1 MTTNGSAAVPGAGVT
16 VEYNVP
22 AAMRDGTK
30 LFADVYRPEG
40 DGPWPVILMRLPYD
54 KTSAENISYS
64 DPSWY
69 ARQGYLVVVQDVR
82 GTAASDGEFVPFK
95 HEAEDGYDTIEWAA
109 KLPGSSGK
117 VGMYGFS
124 YAGATQLLPATL
136 RPPSLVTICPGLT
149 ASQYYD
155 GWTYQG
161 GALSLAFVMSW
172 ATQLAGAQARKAKDA
187 TALNTLNAA
196 FAGVTG
202 WHWVLPLTAYPELS
216 RKFGHYFFD
225 WLAHPT
231 YDHYWRKWSIDEDYS
246 RLTTPALH
254 VAGWYDVFLAGT
266 VKNFLGLQAAA
277 GSEAARASQK
287 LIIGPWVH
295 MPWAP
300 VSDSPEGV
308 GPTVVDDW
316 QLRWFDQ
323 FLKGVD
329 TGAAEAPVSVFVMG
343 AEEWRDYPSWPP
355 PMAQRESWYLHSGGR
370 ANSRFGDGTLTQDA
384 PGEEPGDIFT
394 YDPAFPVASQ
404 GGHSCCFGFISPM
417 GPADQRA
424 TEETNFVLVYT
435 SPPLEEG
442 IDLLG
447 NASVTLHAAT
457 TAVDT
462 DWTARLC
469 HVHPDGRSIN
479 LKEGIVRARYRESL
493 TEPSLLEPNRV
504 YEYEIPL
511 GPVGAHIP
519 RGHRLRLTISSSDF
533 PQWDRNMNTGAPPFT
548 EDLTQAK
555 AARQSV
561 LHNAAHPSCLNVDVV
576 RA

>member
-1 MTTNGSAAVPGAGVT
+1 
-16 VEYNVP
+16 
-22 AAMRDGTK
+22 
-30 LFADVYRPEG
+30 
-40 DGPWPVILMRLPYD
+40 
-54 KTSAENISYS
+54 
-64 DPSWY
+64 
-69 ARQGYLVVVQDVR
+69 
-82 GTAASDGEFVPFK
+82 
-95 HEAEDGYDTIEWAA
+95 
-109 KLPGSSGK
+109 
-117 VGMYGFS
+117 MYGFS

-136 RPPSLVTICPGLT
+136 RPPSLVTICPAMT

-172 ATQLAGAQARKAKDA
+172 ATQLAGGQARKAKDA
-187 TALNTLNAA
+187 AALNALNAA
-196 FAGVTG
+196 FAGITG
-202 WHWVLPLTAYPELS
+202 WHWMLPLSAYPVLS
-216 RKFGHYFFD
+216 GEFGSYFSD

-231 YDHYWRKWSIDEDYS
+231 YDDYWRKWSIDEDYR

-266 VKNFLGLQAAA
+266 VRNFLGMQAEA
-277 GSEAARASQK
+277 GSNAARANQK
-287 LIIGPWVH
+287 LVIGPWVH

-300 VSDSPEGV
+300 VSNSPEGV
-308 GPTVVDDW
+308 APTVVDDW

-329 TGAAEAPVSVFVMG
+329 TGAVDAPVSVFVMG

-355 PMAQRESWYLHSGGR
+355 PAARREQWYLHSGGR
-370 ANSRFGDGTLTQDA
+370 ANSRFGDGTLTQEA
-384 PGEEPGDIFT
+384 PGAEPGDIFT
-394 YDPAFPVASQ
+394 YDPSFPVASQ

-424 TEETNFVLVYT
+424 SEETNFVLVYT

-447 NASVTLHAAT
+447 DASVTLHAAT

-504 YEYEIPL
+504 YKYEIPL

-519 RGHRLRLTISSSDF
+519 RGHALRLTISSSDF
-533 PQWDRNMNTGAPPFT
+533 PLWDRNMNTGAPPFT
-548 EDLTQAK
+548 EDLTEAK

-561 LHNAAHPSCLNVDVV
+561 LHDTLHASCLNVDVV
-576 RA
+576 RP

>member
-1 MTTNGSAAVPGAGVT
+1 MTTSDAVAVPGVGVS

-22 AAMRDGTK
+22 AAMRDGTM
-30 LFADVYRPEG
+30 LYADVYRPDG
-40 DGPWPVILMRLPYD
+40 AGPWPVILMRLPYD
-54 KTSAENISYS
+54 KTSAENISYT

-82 GTAASDGEFVPFK
+82 GTAASDGEFIPFQ

-109 KLPGSSGK
+109 RLPGSNGK

-136 RPPSLVTICPGLT
+136 RPPSLVTICPAMT

-172 ATQLAGAQARKAKDA
+172 ATQLAGGQARKAKDA
-187 TALNTLNAA
+187 AALNALNAA
-196 FAGVTG
+196 FAGITG
-202 WHWVLPLTAYPELS
+202 WHWMLPLSAYPVLS
-216 RKFGHYFFD
+216 EAFGSYFSD

-231 YDHYWRKWSIDEDYS
+231 YDDYWRKWSIDEDYS

-254 VAGWYDVFLAGT
+254 VAGWYDVFLAGS
-266 VKNFLGLQAAA
+266 VRNFQGMQAAA
-277 GSEAARASQK
+277 GSEEARANQK
-287 LIIGPWVH
+287 LVIGPWVH

-300 VSDSPEGV
+300 VSNSPEGV
-308 GPTVVDDW
+308 APTVVDDW

-329 TGAAEAPVSVFVMG
+329 TGAVEAPVSVFVMG
-343 AEEWRDYPSWPP
+343 AEEWRDYPTWPP
-355 PMAQRESWYLHSGGR
+355 PAAQRERWYLHSGGR
-370 ANSRFGDGTLTQDA
+370 ANSRFGDGTLTQEA
-384 PGEEPGDIFT
+384 PGEEPADIFT
-394 YDPAFPVASQ
+394 YDPSFPVASQ

-424 TEETNFVLVYT
+424 SEETNSVLVYT
-435 SPPLEEG
+435 SLPLAEG
-442 IDLLG
+442 VDLLG
-447 NASVTLHAAT
+447 DASVTLHAAT

-519 RGHRLRLTISSSDF
+519 RGHSLRLTISSSDF
-533 PQWDRNMNTGAPPFT
+533 PQWDRNMNTGAALFT
-548 EDLTQAK
+548 EDLTEAK

-561 LHNAAHPSCLNVDVV
+561 LHDAVHTSCLNVDVV
-576 RA
+576 RP

>member
-1 MTTNGSAAVPGAGVT
+1 MTTEAVPVPGVGVT

-22 AAMRDGTK
+22 ATMRDGIT
-30 LFADVYRPEG
+30 LAADVYRPEG
-40 DGPWPVILMRLPYD
+40 EGPWPVILMRLPYD
-54 KTSAENISYS
+54 KTSAENISYT

-82 GTAASDGEFVPFK
+82 GTAASDGEFIPFQ

-109 KLPGSSGK
+109 KLPGANGK

-136 RPPSLVTICPGLT
+136 RPPSLVTVCPGMT

-187 TALNTLNAA
+187 ASLNALNAA
-196 FAGVTG
+196 FAGITG
-202 WHWVLPLTAYPELS
+202 WHWMLPLSAYPVLS
-216 RKFGHYFFD
+216 EEFGGYFRD

-231 YDHYWRKWSIDEDYS
+231 YDDYWRRWSIDEDYS

-254 VAGWYDVFLAGT
+254 VAGWYDVFLAGS
-266 VKNFLGLQAAA
+266 VRNFLGMQAGA
-277 GSEAARASQK
+277 GSDTARANQK
-287 LIIGPWVH
+287 LIIGPWIH

-300 VSDSPEGV
+300 VSSSPEGV

-316 QLRWFDQ
+316 QLRWFDH
-323 FLKGVD
+323 FLKGVEN
-329 TGAAEAPVSVFVMG
+329 GAVESPVSVYVMG
-343 AEEWRDYPSWPP
+343 AEEWRDYPAWPP
-355 PMAQRESWYLHSGGR
+355 PAAQRERWYLHSAGR

-384 PGEEPGDIFT
+384 PGQEPADVFT
-394 YDPAFPVASQ
+394 YDPSFPIASQ
-404 GGHSCCFGFISPM
+404 GGHSCCFGFVAPM

-424 TEETNFVLVYT
+424 SEETNFVLVYT
-435 SPPLEEG
+435 SPPLADG

-447 NASVTLHAAT
+447 DASVTLHAAT
-457 TAVDT
+457 TVVDT

-469 HVHPDGRSIN
+469 HVHLDGRSVN
-479 LKEGIVRARYRESL
+479 LKEGIVRARCRESL
-493 TEPSLLEPNRV
+493 TEPSLLEPNQV

-533 PQWDRNMNTGAPPFT
+533 PQWDRNMNTGAELFT
-548 EDLTQAK
+548 EDLTAAK

-561 LHNAAHPSCLNVDVV
+561 LHDAAHLSSLNVDVV
-576 RA
+576 RS